1 MGGPA
6 GIVSEGGGAAYKT
19 LRNNVASSWIRD
31 PGLRRLNFGIGLMFC
46 SAAANG
52 FDGSLMNGLLA
63 IPRFKEDL
71 GPISTSILGL
81 IIAGISLGGLPSF
94 IPASY
99 VSDMIGRRYTVAIG
113 SSIMLAASIIQA
125 ATNGPWAILGTRI
138 MLGIGLGFS
147 QTAAPP
153 LTTEIAHPKHR
164 GQITALF
171 QATWYWGAILS
182 ACITLGTLFVPNSWS
197 WRAPCLLQGFFP
209 GLQLFGLLVTPESPR
224 WLVSKG
230 RTDEAL
236 NMLAKY
242 HANGDINDELVRFEF
257 SEIHEAIFREREA
270 SKTTGFLSFFETRG
284 NRHRLLIC
292 VLVGFMIQWAGNG
305 IVSYYLAPILESVGV
320 TSAISQA
327 TINVGLQ
334 VWNALLAAAGAVA
347 AERYGRRPLWMI
359 SACGML
365 VSFIIVTA
373 LSAVFAEKHID
384 AAGSAVVAFLFI
396 FFGFYDIAFTPL
408 SVAYP
413 VEILPFRLRSKG
425 LSINLTVV
433 FGAGF
438 FNQYV
443 NPVALGAI
451 HWRFYFVY
459 IGTLFAMIFIIYFL
473 FPETKGRTLEEIAI
487 VFDGEA
493 AEPEVHRRVS
503 VAKELKVHASDD
515 TEKHTDSTQPTPLQF
530 NCLERSDTTS
540 PTTNEKTRLT
550 MPLISEEKHE
560 LQELNS
566 HTQDLHSQI
575 GELQE
580 EIVELDAANEAKD
593 RKIEELQAECDKHKA
608 DAQKRLQEAQLYKDW
623 IEKKMTELEKAIS
636 EIELE

>member
-1 MGGPA
+1 MGGPT
-6 GIVSEGGGAAYKT
+6 GIVSESGGAAYKT

-31 PGLRRLNFGIGLMFC
+31 PGLRRLNIGIGLMFS

-63 IPRFKEDL
+63 IPQFNEDL
-71 GPISTSILGL
+71 GSISTSILGL

-113 SSIMLAASIIQA
+113 STIMLVASIIQA
-125 ATNGPWAILGTRI
+125 ATKGPWAILGTRI

-171 QATWYWGAILS
+171 QAAWYWGAILS
-182 ACITLGTLFVPNSWS
+182 ACITLGTLFVPSSWS

-209 GLQLFGLLVTPESPR
+209 GLQLLGLLVIPESPR

-230 RTDEAL
+230 RDDEAL
-236 NMLAKY
+236 NMLARY
-242 HANGDINDELVRFEF
+242 HANGDVNDELVLFEF
-257 SEIHEAIFREREA
+257 SEIREAISHERSVA
-270 SKTTGFLSFFETRG
+270 KTTGFLSFFETRG

-292 VLVGFMIQWAGNG
+292 LLVGFMIQWAGNG

-320 TSAISQA
+320 TSAVSQA
-327 TINVGLQ
+327 AINVGLQ

-365 VSFIIVTA
+365 VSFIFVTA
-373 LSAVFAEKHID
+373 LSAVFAERGIK

-408 SVAYP
+408 SVAYI

-451 HWRFYFVY
+451 QWRFYFVY
-459 IGTLFAMIFIIYFL
+459 IGTLTGMIIIIYFL
-473 FPETKGRTLEEIAI
+473 FPETKGRTLEEIAV

-493 AEPEVHRRVS
+493 ADPEVHRRVS
-503 VAKELKVHASDD
+503 VGMEVKGDPGHM
-515 TEKHTDSTQPTPLQF
+515 TEKHREHARQGPQ
-530 NCLERSDTTS
+530 
-540 PTTNEKTRLT
+540 
-550 MPLISEEKHE
+550 
-560 LQELNS
+560 
-566 HTQDLHSQI
+566 
-575 GELQE
+575 
-580 EIVELDAANEAKD
+580 VA
-593 RKIEELQAECDKHKA
+593 
-608 DAQKRLQEAQLYKDW
+608 
-623 IEKKMTELEKAIS
+623 
-636 EIELE
+636 